1 MFDWVYVN
9 AAFKQQKSYDEEGD
23 PKPVFAIFE
32 PYKGFMVKII
42 LEVKYFEYVHYI
54 MWKRKKNM
62 KEKQKRRPKG
72 IAANINY
79 QITKLHLT
87 NEKIEVS

>member
-23 PKPVFAIFE
+23 TKPVFAIFE

-54 MWKRKKNM
+54 M
-62 KEKQKRRPKG
+62 
-72 IAANINY
+72 
-79 QITKLHLT
+79 
-87 NEKIEVS
+87 